1 MATGVW
7 LESHF
12 NATAAASFNTKA
24 LQSQPK
30 ARLQFP
36 EWCDAPLDGF
46 AGEWLASYAC
56 ESYLASP
63 IQGTIFIADVVA
75 VWFII
80 AIMYRWFQQEQTRRK
95 TRAKIALAVRGRRNW
110 AVLAAVI
117 RLASCAAESRG
128 PSKLGKLS
136 GNLGPLPN
144 GQAKWSECWR
154 RVISLRADRKSD
166 LVKIDFHLFG
176 VMMRSSGRMLV
187 LAMTLLILF
196 EIRSFFQVVVP
207 GIVGP
212 WPVRYLVKCIGL
224 VLSVR
229 IFFDYARTSLTDPGQ
244 PAHVSTSKTYDANL
258 VDEEICE
265 QPKWCGKCQA
275 RKPERC
281 HHCKVCQRCVAVMDH
296 HCPFINNCVGIA
308 NRKFFCLFLLDLVIG
323 CLMLVLLLLPH
334 VRDALRNVGDPTR
347 AHQVHVTAAFMV
359 ALIAELLLGPFCFF
373 HWQLVLM
380 NRTTLEHMKM
390 RSRRLAYQ
398 KGLTRDRVS
407 EEGYSRGLMENFAF
421 IFGEPPSWGRCYLQR
436 ILEMIAPEWV
446 TKRKA

>member
-229 IFFDYARTSLTDPGQ
+229 IFFDYARSPSLIL
-244 PAHVSTSKTYDANL
+244 VNL
-258 VDEEICE
+258 
-265 QPKWCGKCQA
+265 
-275 RKPERC
+275 
-281 HHCKVCQRCVAVMDH
+281 HMS
-296 HCPFINNCVGIA
+296 
-308 NRKFFCLFLLDLVIG
+308 
-323 CLMLVLLLLPH
+323 LLLRRMMQIWSMKKFASSQNGVESAKQGSLSDATIAKYANAVWRNGPPLPFY
-334 VRDALRNVGDPTR
+334 
-347 AHQVHVTAAFMV
+347 Q
-359 ALIAELLLGPFCFF
+359 
-373 HWQLVLM
+373 QLCWH
-380 NRTTLEHMKM
+380 R
-390 RSRRLAYQ
+390 Q
-398 KGLTRDRVS
+398 
-407 EEGYSRGLMENFAF
+407 
-421 IFGEPPSWGRCYLQR
+421 P
-436 ILEMIAPEWV
+436 
-446 TKRKA
+446 